1 MEKGALVSGYL
12 MRLVTRGRAAAEGQ
26 SVQPLVRSTSP
37 IAERDQRVGMMGFE
51 GVDLGESSLAE
62 TGSETGS
69 EQDGAL
75 QPPLPGEFPAA
86 HETGEATVQ
95 RKTASPVDALAGL
108 AGRTPPRSNGVG
120 TRVQGDAQPTGVR
133 KATRHIERLVPSLSS
148 ADATGQAGAHRDDW
162 PVTSPGDTGTEAPG
176 PASSQMHRGSRHF
189 DRGSAVQTRS
199 FRHARQADSTRLE
212 PSARALDEHSEP
224 APMDSGRHTA
234 GAGEGPRVVIGRI
247 NVEVVPPPAVQ
258 PSTAAPRPGPVT
270 AASVSVIGPLGG
282 GIRPNLRLSLRH
294 R

>member
-12 MRLVTRGRAAAEGQ
+12 MRLVTRGRVAAEGQ
-26 SVQPLVRSTSP
+26 SMQPLVRSTSP
-37 IAERDQRVGMMGFE
+37 VAERDQRIGMMGFE
-51 GVDLGESSLAE
+51 GFDLGESSLAE
-62 TGSETGS
+62 TGSETGF
-69 EQDGAL
+69 EQDDAL

-86 HETGEATVQ
+86 RETGQATVQ
-95 RKTASPVDALAGL
+95 RRTASPVDALAGL
-108 AGRTPPRSNGVG
+108 AGPTPPRSNGVG

-148 ADATGQAGAHRDDW
+148 ADATGQAGAHRHDW
-162 PVTSPGDTGTEAPG
+162 PVTSPGGMGAEAPS
-176 PASSQMHRGSRHF
+176 PASSQIHRGSRHF

-199 FRHARQADSTRLE
+199 IRHAQADSTRLE

-224 APMDSGRHTA
+224 APMDSSRYTA

-258 PSTAAPRPGPVT
+258 PSTAAPRPGPLT